1 MLNEYDCPLLELS
14 KRIFT
19 TSCHSIK
26 SPVSLVHECGT
37 SCVVQEG
44 SSAESMEREEVV
56 VSNGLVL
63 SHDWTNRLYCYNVF
77 CV

>member
-19 TSCHSIK
+19 TSCHSIQ
-26 SPVSLVHECGT
+26 SSVSVVRECST

-44 SSAESMEREEVV
+44 SSAESMEREVMSLMDWSSLMIGQTEFIQC
-56 VSNGLVL
+56 VL
-63 SHDWTNRLYCYNVF
+63 CLI
-77 CV
+77 

>member
-14 KRIFT
+14 KRIL
-19 TSCHSIK
+19 CHSIQ
-26 SPVSLVHECGT
+26 SPVSVVHECST

-44 SSAESMEREEVV
+44 SSAESMEREKVI
-56 VSNGLVL
+56 VSEGLVL
-63 SHDWTNRLYCYNVF
+63 SHDWTNRIYCYNVF